1 MNEQPQPTRFS
12 PVAALPIVVLSHGKD
27 ECKVLIAG
35 EVFAGGT
42 MREAVDAAMKEK
54 SK

>member
-27 ECKVLIAG
+27 ECKVLVAG

-42 MREAVDAAMKEK
+42 LRAAIESAQKGK
-54 SK
+54 Q